1 VGIRF
6 EEGMMPVS
14 GSVVRNSHTL
24 AEILSQPEVWR
35 SCSRG
40 LAEDAAFQSMRSR
53 ARTRRPWLFIG
64 CGTSFYLA
72 EAAASCWTLL
82 TGYPARAL
90 PASELLLFPQLAQL
104 DDRDLQ
110 AIVVSRS
117 GRTSEAVRAAD
128 LLAQKYKVATLGI
141 TCARDSELA
150 KACQLTIV
158 LPEADEK
165 SMVMTR
171 SFSSM
176 FLLLLQLAAEVA
188 DAQIFPPAL
197 DRVSEA
203 VGSLIR
209 TWSGRVGSFVSKY
222 SFADYI
228 YLAQG
233 PFFSVAREA
242 ALKIT
247 EMSCSYAQTYHTL
260 EFRHGPKSIVAP
272 QTCITFFLSES
283 AMQVESE
290 VLLEMKELGGTIIT
304 ICNHAN
310 ESVRQSSDLLF
321 ELNVA
326 APEPLLVAPFIV
338 PAQLL
343 GYHTGVQ
350 KGFNP
355 DEPKNLSRV
364 VILD

>member
-1 VGIRF
+1 
-6 EEGMMPVS
+6 MPVS
-14 GSVVRNSHTL
+14 GSVARNSHTL
-24 AEILSQPEVWR
+24 AEIFSQPEVWR

-40 LAEDAAFQSMRSR
+40 LAEDAAFQSMRSH
-53 ARTRRPWLFIG
+53 ARSRRPWLFIG
-64 CGTSFYLA
+64 CGSSFYLA
-72 EAAASCWTLL
+72 ETAAACWTLL
-82 TGYPARAL
+82 TGSPASAL

-110 AIVVSRS
+110 AVVISRS
-117 GRTSEAVRAAD
+117 GQTSEAVRAAD
-128 LLAQKYKVATLGI
+128 LLARKYKVATLGI
-141 TCARDSELA
+141 TCAPESDLA
-150 KACQLTIV
+150 KACELTIA
-158 LPEADEK
+158 LPAADEK

-176 FLLLLQLAAEVA
+176 FLSLLQLALEAA
-188 DAQIFPPAL
+188 DAQIFPSAL
-197 DRVSEA
+197 DLVSAA
-203 VGSLIR
+203 VGSAVR
-209 TWSGRVGSFVSKY
+209 TWSDRVESFVLKH

-233 PFFSVAREA
+233 PFYPVAREA

-272 QTCITFFLSES
+272 QTCITFFLSGS
-283 AMQVESE
+283 AMQAESE

-304 ICNHAN
+304 ICNRAN

-321 ELNVA
+321 ELDANV
-326 APEPLLVAPFIV
+326 PEALLVAPFIV
-338 PAQLL
+338 PTQLL
-343 GYHTGVQ
+343 GYHTGVK

>member
-1 VGIRF
+1 MI
-6 EEGMMPVS
+6 PVS
-14 GSVVRNSHTL
+14 DSVVRNSHTL

-40 LAEDAAFQSMRSR
+40 LGEDAVFQSMRSR
-53 ARTRRPWLFIG
+53 ARTSRTWLFIG

-72 EAAASCWTLL
+72 EAAATCWKLL
-82 TGYPARAL
+82 TGCPSRAL
-90 PASELLLFPQLAQL
+90 PASELLLFPKLAQL
-104 DDRDLQ
+104 DDRELQ
-110 AIVVSRS
+110 AVVISRS
-117 GRTSEAVRAAD
+117 GKTSEAVRAAD
-128 LLAQKYKVATLGI
+128 LLARKYKVATLGI
-141 TCARDSELA
+141 TCARESELA
-150 KACQLTIV
+150 KACELTIA
-158 LPEADEK
+158 LTEADEK

-176 FLLLLQLAAEVA
+176 FLLLLQLASETA
-188 DAQIFPPAL
+188 DTKIFPSAL
-197 DRVSEA
+197 DKVYTA
-203 VGSLIR
+203 VTSAIR
-209 TWSGRVGSFVSKY
+209 RWSDRIESFVSNQ

-228 YLAQG
+228 YLGQG
-233 PFFSVAREA
+233 PFYPVAREA

-283 AMQVESE
+283 ATQAESE

-304 ICNHAN
+304 VCNHGN
-310 ESVRQSSDLLF
+310 ESVRRSSDLLF
-321 ELNVA
+321 ELQANV
-326 APEPLLVAPFIV
+326 PEPLLVAPFIV

-343 GYHTGVQ
+343 GYHTGIK
-350 KGFNP
+350 KGLNP

-364 VILD
+364 VVLD

>member
-1 VGIRF
+1 
-6 EEGMMPVS
+6 MMPVS
-14 GSVVRNSHTL
+14 GSVARNSHTL

-35 SCSRG
+35 ACSRG
-40 LAEDAAFQSMRSR
+40 LGEDAAFQSVCSR
-53 ARTRRPWLFIG
+53 ARTRKPWLFIG

-72 EAAASCWTLL
+72 EAAAACWTLL
-82 TGYPARAL
+82 TGSAARAL
-90 PASELLLFPQLAQL
+90 PASELLLFPQLARL

-110 AIVVSRS
+110 AVVISRS
-117 GRTSEAVRAAD
+117 GKTSEAVRAAD
-128 LLAQKYKVATLGI
+128 LLARKYKVPTLGI
-141 TCARDSELA
+141 TCARESELA
-150 KACQLTIV
+150 KACELIIS

-165 SMVMTR
+165 SLVMTR

-176 FLLLLQLAAEVA
+176 FLLLLQLAAEA
-188 DAQIFPPAL
+188 AGARIFPSAL
-197 DRVSEA
+197 DQVSAALGSTIRPWNDRVE
-203 VGSLIR
+203 
-209 TWSGRVGSFVSKY
+209 SFVLKH

-233 PFFSVAREA
+233 PFFPVAREA

-283 AMQVESE
+283 AMEAESE

-310 ESVRQSSDLLF
+310 ESVRRSSDLLF
-321 ELNVA
+321 ELDAPV
-326 APEPLLVAPFIV
+326 PEPFLIVPYIV

-343 GYHTGVQ
+343 GYHTGIK

-355 DEPKNLSRV
+355 DEPRNLSRV